1 MRVKIPLLFILQ
13 VEIDGQK
20 FQGTGS
26 NKKVAKAFAAL
37 SALEKLFPDGSNSE
51 AAKKKK
57 SMVIKPSFSCW
68 FYCIL
73 NSHKIVKGESES
85 PLSLLLWLESDGANE
100 S

>member
-1 MRVKIPLLFILQ
+1 MFKFLPFLLILQ

-26 NKKVAKAFAAL
+26 NKKVAKAYAAL

-57 SMVIKPSFSCW
+57 SMVIKPFVQNKMYSF
-68 FYCIL
+68 
-73 NSHKIVKGESES
+73 
-85 PLSLLLWLESDGANE
+85 LLYPYSNYGTLRRL
-100 S
+100 